1 MEVQIQLLKIRIS
14 LGGSALF
21 AVSEF
26 GFLGLGAKK
35 SVLSMRDK
43 TLKKSKVKT
52 VALSLVIAA
61 SMSLP
66 LDASAQSGMFQQCA
80 YESDQGLLGRGPR
93 SSADGNFSHQT
104 FGSNHA
110 GIFTHQTFG
119 SNPEGNFTHQTFG
132 NAPLGGGWFILISAG
147 VGYAT
152 LKRKKQ
158 IKNSVKQNKSN

>member
-1 MEVQIQLLKIRIS
+1 
-14 LGGSALF
+14 
-21 AVSEF
+21 
-26 GFLGLGAKK
+26 
-35 SVLSMRDK
+35 MRDK

-104 FGSNHA
+104 FGSNH
-110 GIFTHQTFG
+110 
-119 SNPEGNFTHQTFG
+119 EGNFTHQTFG